1 MQDTRLDKWLWA
13 ARFYKTRSLAQQAIE
28 RGHVRVGGE
37 TVKTA
42 RAVRIGDE
50 LQVRT
55 GETTRTVRVRAV
67 SEFRGPASQAQLLYE
82 ETEASIR
89 LRVQAMAQRTLQM
102 DPARAIE
109 GGRPTK
115 RDRRA
120 LQRWRG
126 QR

>member
-1 MQDTRLDKWLWA
+1 MHDTRLDKWLWA

-126 QR
+126 QS

>member
-1 MQDTRLDKWLWA
+1 MHDTRLDKWLWA

-102 DPARAIE
+102 DPARAIV

-126 QR
+126 QS